1 MIYLDNSATTPLC
14 EGARNAILENI
25 EKFGNPSSVHSL
37 GVAAKK
43 TVDNPRTEI
52 LLSMGIRALNTHRV
66 IFTSGGTESDNL
78 VIFGAISAKSFKA
91 KPRIIT
97 TDSEHSAVLAPLAE
111 LEAKGT
117 CEVVRISTR
126 GGEISLS
133 ELDAALTP
141 NTVLVTLMAVN
152 NETGAIYD
160 VKTAFALA
168 KRKVPGVLTHT
179 DFTQAYL
186 KVRLLASAVG
196 ADLITVSGHK
206 INAPKGI
213 GALIV
218 NERVIK
224 EKKLVPTLLGGGQ
237 EKGFRSGTENVLGIA
252 AMAGAVSGFRTDDFA
267 AHASALR
274 ESFLAR
280 LDPRVKVNTPKKFAP
295 HIISLTFDSVLAS
308 HMVNALSERGV
319 MVSAGSACSSNGGHK
334 SSALESFGLTP
345 EQAMCTV
352 RVSIGIQNTAS
363 EMEEAADHINTVYEN
378 LLSVFKK

>member
-43 TVDNPRTEI
+43 TVDNARTEI

-160 VKTAFALA
+160 VKNAFALA

-186 KVRLLASAVG
+186 KVRLLASAIG

-237 EKGFRSGTENVLGIA
+237 EKGLRSGTENVLGIA
-252 AMAGAVSGFRTDDFA
+252 AMAGAVAGFRTDDFA

>member
-14 EGARNAILENI
+14 EGAKKAILENI

-43 TVDNPRTEI
+43 TVDNARSVI
-52 LLSMGIRALNTHRV
+52 LSSMGIRALNTHRV

-78 VIFGAISAKSFKA
+78 VIFGALSAKSFRN

-97 TDSEHSAVLAPLAE
+97 TDSEHSAILAPLAD
-111 LEAKGT
+111 LEAKGA
-117 CEVVRISTR
+117 CEVVRLSTR
-126 GGEISLS
+126 GGEIDLT
-133 ELDAALTP
+133 ELDKALTQ
-141 NTVLVTLMAVN
+141 NTVLITLMAVN
-152 NETGAIYD
+152 NETGAVYD
-160 VKTAFALA
+160 VKAAFALA
-168 KRKVPGVLTHT
+168 KRKVPGILTHT
-179 DFTQAYL
+179 DLTQAYL
-186 KVRLLASAVG
+186 KVRGLPAALG

-252 AMAGAVSGFRTDDFA
+252 AMAGAVESISADGFF
-267 AHASALR
+267 AHATALR
-274 ESFLAR
+274 EAFLAR
-280 LDPRVKVNTPKKFAP
+280 LDQRVTVNTPQKFAP

-334 SSALESFGLTP
+334 SAALEGFGLTP
-345 EQAMCTV
+345 KQAESTV
-352 RVSIGIQNTAS
+352 RVSIGIQNTAT
-363 EMEEAADHINTVYEN
+363 EMEEAADHINAVYEN
-378 LLSVFKK
+378 LLSVFKR